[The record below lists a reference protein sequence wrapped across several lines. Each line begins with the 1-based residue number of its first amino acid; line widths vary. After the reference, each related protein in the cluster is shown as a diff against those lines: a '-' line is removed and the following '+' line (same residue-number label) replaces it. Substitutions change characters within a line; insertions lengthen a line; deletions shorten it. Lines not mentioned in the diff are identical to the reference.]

1 MKKRLFIAKWSV
13 AYIFFAKNKVN
24 VSSMNLILHS
34 SLFTLTPPL
43 HFIFLIPHLINTAD
57 PLTNTIIVANT

>member
-24 VSSMNLILHS
+24 VSSMNLILH
-34 SLFTLTPPL
+34 
-43 HFIFLIPHLINTAD
+43 FIFLIPHLINTAD

>member
-13 AYIFFAKNKVN
+13 AYIFAKNKVN

-43 HFIFLIPHLINTAD
+43 HFIFLIPHLINAAD

>member
-24 VSSMNLILHS
+24 VSSMNLIAAL
-34 SLFTLTPPL
+34 
-43 HFIFLIPHLINTAD
+43 D
-57 PLTNTIIVANT
+57 YTN